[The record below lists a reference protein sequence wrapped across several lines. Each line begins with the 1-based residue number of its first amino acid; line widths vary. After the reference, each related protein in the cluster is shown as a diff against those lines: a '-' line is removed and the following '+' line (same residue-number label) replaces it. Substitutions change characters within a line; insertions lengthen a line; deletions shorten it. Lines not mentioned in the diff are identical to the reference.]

1 MQHLD
6 EFVKGDLHFG
16 DLTPYD
22 VGPQDFINLLSNA
35 EIILTDSFHG
45 TMFSIYYHKRFFT
58 FSRYSEGKKDSTNS
72 RVVSILGL
80 MELTDRKL
88 EGTEDVAD
96 CLTREID
103 WNTVQNKLNEFRE
116 QSYEWLVKSLRDGGV
131 IQ

>member
-1 MQHLD
+1 MD
-6 EFVKGDLHFG
+6 
-16 DLTPYD
+16 
-22 VGPQDFINLLSNA
+22 
-35 EIILTDSFHG
+35 
-45 TMFSIYYHKRFFT
+45 KRFFT